1 MEKEEIFVTNTQYEQ
16 NLLNNFLSI
25 GGKYSLTNI
34 HIEKDKKSKHMDC
47 EFIRNNKEYIR
58 VEAKTFKDSR
68 NCSQNFIKIFGGILK
83 GRNLPLAYSNNT
95 YPVSYGI
102 MVDSEDFKK
111 FKKYKKTINNKD
123 WLNFSNTYDAKYIM
137 VVSKNKISIYDW
149 NKV

>member
-1 MEKEEIFVTNTQYEQ
+1 MVNIQHEDILVKRFST
-16 NLLNNFLSI
+16 LSETYCI
-25 GGKYSLTNI
+25 SII
-34 HIEKDKKSKHMDC
+34 HIEPDKKSKHMDC
-47 EFIRNNKEYIR
+47 EFILNNNEYIR

-83 GRNLPLAYSNNT
+83 GRNLPLACSNNN

-111 FKKYKKTINNKD
+111 FKKYKETINNKD
-123 WLNFSNTYDAKYIM
+123 WLNFSNTYDAKYIL
-137 VVSKNKISIYDW
+137 VVSKKKISIYDW